1 MYRQG
6 RVALRKGGA
15 FAYVVRQGGAPGSSC
30 APRAPLPNV
39 VPGAT
44 VRAKYQVSAG
54 VSAHCPLERSLFTV
68 ALDITLT
75 GENGGA
81 RWCFVDLLRKSVSR
95 RRSPQEFVW
104 PTNSRTQ
111 CTIYSFLGGSHG
123 SHSPPCGWPV
133 FWSRPRS
140 RPVCCWRAAGAAAAD
155 NGALANDGS
164 NSGVVSN
171 VGTGNVFGS
180 VDGNYVST
188 QQTAT
193 GSGASNQANTLA
205 VKDNSGTILAGQS
218 NKNFNIVFAPVFN

>member
-1 MYRQG
+1 MVRTRHRRLAG
-6 RVALRKGGA
+6 LLVA
-15 FAYVVRQGGAPGSSC
+15 
-30 APRAPLPNV
+30 APL
-39 VPGAT
+39 A
-44 VRAKYQVSAG
+44 AG
-54 VSAHCPLERSLFTV
+54 
-68 ALDITLT
+68 
-75 GENGGA
+75 
-81 RWCFVDLLRKSVSR
+81 LL
-95 RRSPQEFVW
+95 
-104 PTNSRTQ
+104 
-111 CTIYSFLGGSHG
+111 LAG
-123 SHSPPCGWPV
+123 
-133 FWSRPRS
+133 
-140 RPVCCWRAAGAAAAD
+140 AGAAAAD